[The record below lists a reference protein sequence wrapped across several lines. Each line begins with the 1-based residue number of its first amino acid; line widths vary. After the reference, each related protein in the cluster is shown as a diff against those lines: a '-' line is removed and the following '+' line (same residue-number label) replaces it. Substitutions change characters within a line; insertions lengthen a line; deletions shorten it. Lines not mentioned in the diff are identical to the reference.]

1 MKFAK
6 PGIIAGS
13 ILSAAAFAP
22 AQSYD
27 LTIRADN
34 PTDNQWVFVQGF
46 PQEPPSTPKNQRV
59 PVVTRRPTESLG
71 VYLSPVPP
79 AMAAQL
85 RLKQNTGLVV
95 QGIVPGGAAERA
107 GIQQYDVIS
116 SFDSQPV
123 TNPQQIQRSIS
134 RHKDGEEVPLDV
146 IREGKH
152 VTLSIA
158 VQRPTQSADSDSN
171 FKPGPQDKQQ
181 KQKMDEMSDRLK
193 SEIEKQEKRIEE
205 LTEKIRAEAE
215 LAKKQIQELKEQL
228 KRDAQQQKEQM
239 QKESKDKQDR
249 SDGDSVKP
257 EKF

>member
-1 MKFAK
+1 MKFDN
-6 PGIIAGS
+6 PGMIAGS
-13 ILSAAAFAP
+13 ILFATAFAP
-22 AQSYD
+22 AQRYD
-27 LTIRADN
+27 VTVQAEN
-34 PTDNQWVFVQGF
+34 PNNNPRVFVQSF
-46 PQEPPSTPKNQRV
+46 PQEPPTAKNERV
-59 PVVTRRPTESLG
+59 PVVTLRRPDTLG

-85 RLKQNTGLVV
+85 RLKKNSGLVV
-95 QGIVPGGAAERA
+95 QAVVPGGAAERA

-123 TNPQQIQRSIS
+123 TMPQQIERSIS
-134 RHKDGEEVPLDV
+134 RHKDGEEVPVEV

-152 VTLSIA
+152 VTLSVA
-158 VQRPTQSADSDSN
+158 VQRPTQSADSDA
-171 FKPGPQDKQQ
+171 KYKEAPQGKQQ